1 MATKREIK
9 STDDSRQDDRRTR
22 VKLGTKKC
30 RSCGEYKYDTQVRVD
45 PYAAELWGDGTPV
58 ALCDECTYQ
67 RAMDI

>member
-1 MATKREIK
+1 M
-9 STDDSRQDDRRTR
+9 
-22 VKLGTKKC
+22 KLGTKKC
-30 RSCGEYKYDTQVRVD
+30 RICGEYKYDTQVRVD